1 MQIVSHWLPYLV
13 IVVLLASVLV
23 LASRGG
29 G

>member
-1 MQIVSHWLPYLV
+1 VSNWLPYLV